1 MNNQTQAAS
10 TTPIIQEGEGEVN
23 FMDLLLVVA
32 KYNRFIIMVTLLA
45 AVLSIIYVMQAT
57 RVYTAKTVILP
68 PQQESSASS
77 ALLASIA
84 GGMMGGGSSMAA
96 STNQT
101 LGVMASRTLADAV
114 IQRYNLQSYYKQKSM
129 TQTRSVLWEATK
141 LKADKAGFITLQF
154 SDTNPRLA
162 ATIANAFVEELVKLN
177 YTFALTNASRRR
189 LFLENQ
195 VTLVRQKLGSAEL
208 EVKQMQ
214 EKTGMIALDKQ
225 TSLAIQGI
233 ANLRSQIVSREAD
246 LSAMHAYATERNPSY
261 QQLKEVIAGLRIQL
275 RKLEQT
281 GGYEQ
286 GSVMV
291 PTGKLPEKG
300 LQFARAMRGL
310 AEQEAIYAM
319 LSKQLEAARIDEAKD
334 AVLIQV
340 IDRAVEPEFPSKPV
354 GLLVLIISTVLGFV
368 FGVIM
373 SFVREASSRKG
384 RDPASQARKNLFLR
398 YIRRGR

>member
-1 MNNQTQAAS
+1 MDNPTQAAS

-23 FMDLLLVVA
+23 FMDLMLVVA
-32 KYNRFIIMVTLLA
+32 KYNRFIIMVTVLA

-141 LKADKAGFITLQF
+141 LKGDKAGFITLQF

-233 ANLRSQIVSREAD
+233 ANLRAQIVSREAE
-246 LSAMHAYATERNPSY
+246 LSAMGAYATERNPSY

-275 RKLEQT
+275 RKLEHT

-319 LSKQLEAARIDEAKD
+319 LIKQLEAARIDEAKD

-340 IDRAVEPEFPSKPV
+340 VDRAVEPELPSKPA

-373 SFVREASSRKG
+373 AFVREASSRRG
-384 RDPASQARKNLFLR
+384 RDPASQARKDLFLR
-398 YIRRGR
+398 YLRRGR